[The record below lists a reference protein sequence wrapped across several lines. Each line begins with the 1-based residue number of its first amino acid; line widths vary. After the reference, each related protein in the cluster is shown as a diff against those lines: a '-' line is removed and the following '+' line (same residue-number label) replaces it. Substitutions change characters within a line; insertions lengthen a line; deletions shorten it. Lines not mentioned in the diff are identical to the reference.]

1 MRSLPV
7 NSFSVVTHNRQRG
20 ILCHLISGIHGDD
33 AKMRVKAVVR
43 TVLEQML
50 DDNISAIVG
59 ISGDCIRVSHFAW
72 RNGMDHI
79 SRLSSGVSI
88 KWADIDSFVKTSVDD
103 RGTESDRISHESV
116 LASFPGLAYLSFEI
130 TLYILVEAGWIA
142 VKQALVFGGQ
152 NEHRRLA
159 LNQTWSE
166 QKISRCNSKNLARPP
181 KSRRKGQFCL
191 VCLYQ
196 TEARVRKTSEIADTG
211 EGESSG
217 RHARLIKEWIGFA
230 TNHLFG

>member
-7 NSFSVVTHNRQRG
+7 NSFSGVTHNRQRG

-43 TVLEQML
+43 TVLGQML

-88 KWADIDSFVKTSVDD
+88 KWADLDSFVKTSVDD

-130 TLYILVEAGWIA
+130 TLYILVEAGWID
-142 VKQALVFGGQ
+142 VKQALVFGWE

-166 QKISRCNSKNLARPP
+166 QKIPRRNSKNLARPP
-181 KSRRKGQFCL
+181 KSHGKGRFYLIRRCPTQ
-191 VCLYQ
+191 
-196 TEARVRKTSEIADTG
+196 ARSRKTLVIA
-211 EGESSG
+211 
-217 RHARLIKEWIGFA
+217 
-230 TNHLFG
+230 N